1 MKLKLGNQERKSI
14 KQIWFYENKINK
26 PLASLH
32 KGKKAG
38 E

>member
-26 PLASLH
+26 PSSQPT
-32 KGKKAG
+32 
-38 E
+38 